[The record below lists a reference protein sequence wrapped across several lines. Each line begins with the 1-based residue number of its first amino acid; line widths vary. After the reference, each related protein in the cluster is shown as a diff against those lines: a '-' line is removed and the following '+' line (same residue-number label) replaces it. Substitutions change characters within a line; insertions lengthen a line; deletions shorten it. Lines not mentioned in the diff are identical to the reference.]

1 VIQRVGPVFVVLF
14 FAIGTSISLGQSEVS
29 PMLLRTTGEAQID
42 SFRLNAKGFREIA
55 GDQVFYLQASPRR
68 YVAIELDGQ
77 SHPALDLD
85 QVPPTDAMNPKDLY
99 LIDMT
104 PDPRGGVLGVVRWN
118 ETPAKI
124 RTGVVRFDRDG
135 DYDGL
140 VWLDTDLSVTH
151 AVEFNSSGNFLV
163 VGYDEHGKI
172 KVALFDFRGFV
183 VNPAV
188 LSYGEA
194 VAAGS
199 KSAAGQVT
207 PAMERAMREA
217 GTIQMASAT
226 DDSVYLLNVQR
237 GRKIL
242 RVQSNG
248 KVTEM
253 KLGGPSQDT
262 MPMELV
268 VSPSYL
274 YLGEA
279 ILDKGKRVGPLK
291 KFSISVYDR
300 DNGTLDASYEAMTPL
315 GGTFVV
321 ASPRDFYFLGT
332 KVPPGGAVNFS
343 LIRAQP

>member
-1 VIQRVGPVFVVLF
+1 
-14 FAIGTSISLGQSEVS
+14 
-29 PMLLRTTGEAQID
+29 LRITDDRQID
-42 SFRLNAKGFREIA
+42 AFTLNANGFREVA
-55 GDQVFYLQASPRR
+55 GDQVFYVGTSPRR
-68 YVAIELDGQ
+68 CVAVDLDRQ
-77 SHPALDLD
+77 IHSALDLD
-85 QVPPTDAMNPKDLY
+85 QIPATDVMSPKDLY
-99 LIDMT
+99 LADVT

-118 ETPAKI
+118 ETPKKT

-140 VWLDTDLSVTH
+140 VWLDTDLNVTH
-151 AVEFNSSGNFLV
+151 AVEFSSSGNFLV
-163 VGYDEHGKI
+163 VGNDEHWRT

-183 VNPAV
+183 LNPAV
-188 LSYGEA
+188 LTYGDA
-194 VAAGS
+194 VDASS
-199 KSAAGQVT
+199 KSAAEQVT

-217 GTIQMASAT
+217 GTIRMASAP

-242 RVQSNG
+242 RVQSSG

-253 KLGGPSQDT
+253 KLAGPSQDT

-279 ILDKGKRVGPLK
+279 LLEKGQTSGPLK
-291 KFSISVYDR
+291 RFLISVYDR
-300 DNGTLDASYEAMTPL
+300 DNGTLEASYETKTPL
-315 GGTFVV
+315 GGTFVA
-321 ASPRDFYFLGT
+321 ASPRDFYFVGT
-332 KVPPGGAVNFS
+332 RVPPGGAVNFS